1 MDNDEQR
8 FISCSCYGTFL
19 FTLCSPWAM
28 IVKPIPIKASL
39 IGSNPWGNECV
50 ILIWSSSNN
59 EAHMHPSTRTNI
71 SFQFNTYSFFLFYA
85 RYQTERIIWSVGYTA
100 PRKKYYTIFFL
111 HVFLPPP
118 SRQLNEWQ
126 KRYGPI
132 GASINQKMLDF
143 AFFGIATLTGSILRL
158 IFLLHFLCSDMWK
171 RFSAKRSSHDN
182 TQYSIEPSKKAA
194 DMILYVQDKLYS
206 WYKGDLDTTLNG
218 SKEITV
224 WKLKRPSQN
233 SKAKICPQDYGFYL

>member
-1 MDNDEQR
+1 MVPFCSLYVRLEQWLWNPYQLR
-8 FISCSCYGTFL
+8 HLLLAVIPGETNAWFSYDQAATMKRTCIQVQGPIFL
-19 FTLCSPWAM
+19 FNSIRTVFFFFM
-28 IVKPIPIKASL
+28 HDIKQ
-39 IGSNPWGNECV
+39 NE
-50 ILIWSSSNN
+50 LYD
-59 EAHMHPSTRTNI
+59 PSAIRLQEKNI
-71 SFQFNTYSFFLFYA
+71 IRFFFSA
-85 RYQTERIIWSVGYTA
+85 R
-100 PRKKYYTIFFL
+100 
-111 HVFLPPP
+111 LPPATQ
-118 SRQLNEWQ
+118 SAVEWWQ